1 MKRIMGMVLAL
12 LVVFTMA
19 AGTASAAMQKTDI
32 KVKLNGEWV
41 IFPTPPVILNSKT
54 YVEFRT
60 LFTKLGY
67 SIDYNSATKTIKA
80 KSDVRSIQMQPTGTS
95 ALVDGQKVPVN
106 GEMKLINGRTMV
118 GVRFIATLSDKT
130 VSWDGTKKLVTIVD
144 KGPTAAQKAEVFAVL
159 NQLAAA
165 EDKQD
170 ADAFMALI
178 HSGSPY
184 RSDINDV
191 IRDQFAR
198 MHTKTEYEEMNV
210 ESYSAAEAVVST
222 LEHTYKV
229 SGDGFYADTENEI
242 AYTMRKDGGKWAIYD
257 IEQLSS
263 DIKDQDALWK
273 QEVTVDD
280 ADKTALTAVLD
291 AQTAAT
297 NAKDIN
303 AYSATLVPGAEGYQD
318 DVDSAKEMFSD
329 PDTTVKM
336 TLERS
341 AVVEMHDT
349 EAMLLVSY
357 KMDITMQD
365 EPMPVRSLY
374 IFHAQKQQDGKWL
387 LMPGPEELSTEYIDQ
402 Q

>member
-1 MKRIMGMVLAL
+1 MKRIMGIVLAL

-19 AGTASAAMQKTDI
+19 AGTASAAAQKTDI

-67 SIDYNSATKTIKA
+67 TVDYKAATKTIIA
-80 KSDVRSIQMQPTGTS
+80 KSDVRSIQMQPTGTT
-95 ALVDGQKVPVN
+95 ALVNGQKVPVN
-106 GEMKLINGRTMV
+106 GEMQLIGGRTMV

-159 NQLAAA
+159 NQLSAA

-178 HSGSPY
+178 HSASPY

-198 MHTKTEYEEMNV
+198 MHTKTDYDQMTV

-222 LEHTYKV
+222 VEHTYKV

-242 AYTMRKDGGKWAIYD
+242 VYTMRKDNGKWAIYD

-263 DIKDQDALWK
+263 DIQDIDGLWK
-273 QEVTVDD
+273 QEIPVDD
-280 ADKTALTAVLD
+280 AVKTGIKSVLD
-291 AQTAAT
+291 AQTAAS
-297 NAKDIN
+297 NAKDID
-303 AYSATLVPGAEGYQD
+303 AYSATLVPGAEGFQD
-318 DVDSAKEMFSD
+318 DVDSAKEMFDD
-329 PDTTVKM
+329 PDTSVKM

-349 EAMLLVSY
+349 DAMLLVSY
-357 KMDITMQD
+357 KMDITMD
-365 EPMPVRSLY
+365 GEVMPVRSLY

-387 LMPGPEELSTEYIDQ
+387 LMPGPAELNTQYLDEQ
-402 Q
+402 